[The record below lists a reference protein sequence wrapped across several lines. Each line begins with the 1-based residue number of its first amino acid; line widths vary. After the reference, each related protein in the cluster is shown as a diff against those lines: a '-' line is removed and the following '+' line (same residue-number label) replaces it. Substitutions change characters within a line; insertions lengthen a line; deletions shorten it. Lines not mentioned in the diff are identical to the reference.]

1 MVFCISFLLIK
12 KSLLLRRQ
20 WAIMN
25 ISEKLRQRAKKEIKK
40 IVLPEG
46 EELRM
51 IKAAEKVYQEGFAE
65 LVFLGKEEK
74 IRDIA
79 KQSNIDFPDTIEIVD
94 PESSEK
100 LNTYAETYYQLRKN
114 KGMTVDEAKEL
125 MKDPLFY
132 GALMVYQ
139 DDADGLVAGSINATG
154 DVFRPALQTIKTSS
168 NVSIVSSSFIM
179 VVPDCKYGENG
190 LILFADC
197 ALFPDPNPEE
207 LADIAIASANTAKV
221 LVGVEPKV
229 AMLSFS
235 TKGSAKHPLSDK
247 VIKATEIVRRK
258 APDLKV
264 DGELQADA
272 ALVPEIGKRKSPD
285 SKIAGEANVL
295 IFPDLQAANI
305 AYKLVERLAKAEA
318 IGPVSQGMR
327 KPVNDLSRGCS
338 VEDIVNVVAI
348 TALQSQGVQ

>member
-1 MVFCISFLLIK
+1 
-12 KSLLLRRQ
+12 
-20 WAIMN
+20 MN

-46 EELRM
+46 EEPRM
-51 IKAAEKVYQEGFAE
+51 IKAAEKIYEEGFAK
-65 LVFLGKEEK
+65 LVFLGNEEK

-79 KQSNIDFPDTIEIVD
+79 RDSNINFPENIEVID

-100 LNTYAETYYQLRKN
+100 LHTYADIYYNLRKN
-114 KGMTVDEAKEL
+114 KGMTIEEANRL
-125 MKDPLFY
+125 LKDPLYF
-132 GALMVYQ
+132 ASLMVYQ
-139 DDADGLVAGSINATG
+139 DDADGFVAGSINATG

-168 NVSIVSSSFIM
+168 NVNIVSSSFIM
-179 VVPDCKYGENG
+179 VVPGCKYGENG
-190 LILFADC
+190 IILFADC

-207 LADIAIASANTAKV
+207 LADIAIASANTAKI

-235 TKGSAKHPLSDK
+235 TKGSAKHPLVDK
-247 VIKATEIVRRK
+247 VVEATEIVKRK
-258 APDLKV
+258 SPGLNI

-272 ALVPEIGKRKSPD
+272 ALVPEIGKRKAPNSR
-285 SKIAGEANVL
+285 IAGEANVL

-305 AYKLVERLAKAEA
+305 AYKLVERLANAEA
-318 IGPVSQGMR
+318 IGPISQGMR

-338 VEDIVNVVAI
+338 VDDIVNVVAI
-348 TALQSQGVQ
+348 TALQAQGIQ